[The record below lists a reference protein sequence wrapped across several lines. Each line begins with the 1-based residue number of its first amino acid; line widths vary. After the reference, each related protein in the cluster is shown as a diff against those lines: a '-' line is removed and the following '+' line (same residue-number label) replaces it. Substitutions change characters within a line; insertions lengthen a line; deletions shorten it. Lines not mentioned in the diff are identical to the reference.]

1 MTCKFMPSCNLTQC
15 SVWCNFTRCR
25 VNASL
30 IIENHACK
38 KTRKERRKKIEGALS
53 PNHSLALT
61 LTLSPNHSLALTL
74 TFSPNHLAKKLL
86 QTTSLMYSLIYF
98 SAMIYHECSTRR
110 ERLGIINKALTR
122 RLVKL
127 HDVV

>member
-1 MTCKFMPSCNLTQC
+1 MICKFMPSCKLTQC

-30 IIENHACK
+30 IIEKHACK

-61 LTLSPNHSLALTL
+61 LT
-74 TFSPNHLAKKLL
+74 FSPNHLAKKLL
-86 QTTSLMYSLIYF
+86 RTTSLMYSLIYF